1 MKLSIEER
9 DRAQSMVKYGPRRD
23 QLLGRI
29 LLEGMESL
37 TEAEKTEFYL
47 GCYKPKKNL
56 DLQAL
61 AERMAEKFGT
71 LADTVLLSPAEL
83 MQVEGMYRALAE
95 RFCGLGRLLET
106 FARYESI
113 YQKIYIRSVVELFQ
127 YILPLYRVCSYPGT
141 WQLCLNEAYELVYQR
156 EITPSRAWGE
166 EDAVQNSLSDAH
178 FSSAKYVIIVQMC
191 GREPASPKPYDKQ
204 HAKIHAQRLEEI
216 GCRLLDVALV
226 DEGRLTSMYELGM
239 ISPFGGRAANKQSYL
254 NERVNQ

>member
-1 MKLSIEER
+1 
-9 DRAQSMVKYGPRRD
+9 MVKYGPRQD

-29 LLEGMESL
+29 LLEGMKSL
-37 TEAEKTEFYL
+37 TEEEKIEFYL

-56 DLQAL
+56 DLQLL
-61 AERMAEKFGT
+61 ARRMAEKFGS
-71 LADTVLLSPAEL
+71 LADMVLLSPAEL

-95 RFCGLGRLLET
+95 RFSNLGKTIRT
-106 FARYESI
+106 FARYEKV

-127 YILPLYRVCSYPGT
+127 YILPLYRISSYPGT
-141 WQLCLNEAYELVYQR
+141 WQLCLNEDYELIYQR

-178 FSSAKYVIIVQMC
+178 FFSAKYVIIVQMC
-191 GREPASPKPYDKQ
+191 GREPANPKEYDKQ
-204 HAKIHAQRLEEI
+204 HAKIHGQRLQEI

-226 DEGRLTSMYELGM
+226 DEGRLTSMYELDM
-239 ISPFGGRAANKQSYL
+239 IALFSGRAENKQSYL